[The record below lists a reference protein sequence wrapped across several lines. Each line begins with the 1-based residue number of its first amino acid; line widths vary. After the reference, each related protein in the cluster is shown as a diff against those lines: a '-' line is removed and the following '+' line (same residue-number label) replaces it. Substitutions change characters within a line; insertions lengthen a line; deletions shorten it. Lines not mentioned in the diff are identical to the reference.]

1 MDKNI
6 NNLKQNITL
15 ALRSVPND
23 KNFDE
28 VYQDLIKVT
37 KKINIIETKNQKR
50 TEKKV
55 DKFFQNWSTQNGAIV
70 NQNINN
76 TIGQDALQAID
87 ELIQKEQDSLEEI
100 KNKLR
105 LSKDDYND
113 NIETLL
119 G

>member
-23 KNFDE
+23 KSFDE

-70 NQNINN
+70 NQNSNN